1 MFPGVEGVMNTTPPL
16 GPVSPMLHLAAVHV
30 PRAALDTG
38 AWVGILIAAG
48 AVVVV
53 DVVVDEVDVE
63 DEEEDV
69 DEDEFVAAATM
80 VFS

>member
-1 MFPGVEGVMNTTPPL
+1 
-16 GPVSPMLHLAAVHV
+16 
-30 PRAALDTG
+30 LDTG
-38 AWVGILIAAG
+38 SWVGILIAAG

>member
-1 MFPGVEGVMNTTPPL
+1 VFPGVEGVMNTTPPL
-16 GPVSPMLHLAAVHV
+16 GPVSPMLHLAAAHV

-38 AWVGILIAAG
+38 AWVGLLIVAG

>member
-1 MFPGVEGVMNTTPPL
+1 MNTTPPL
-16 GPVSPMLHLAAVHV
+16 GPVSPMLHLAAAHV

-38 AWVGILIAAG
+38 AWVGILIVAG

-53 DVVVDEVDVE
+53 VVVVDEVDVE

-69 DEDEFVAAATM
+69 DEDEFVAAATT
-80 VFS
+80 VFT